1 MSLKEMFIAESPVAV
16 GLMANKIAFSEMS
29 DINMSDQCLFLIS
42 NRKRRKLKVT
52 TILTDLK
59 SLSQPSTSHCQS
71 LPWSPPL
78 RFFFRGSSLFFS
90 VVSNCISASR
100 SSCNLIWALRLLWV
114 ANVRPLHDG
123 YRQVGGW
130 LIRICD

>member
-16 GLMANKIAFSEMS
+16 RTMANKIAFSEMS
-29 DINMSDQCLFLIS
+29 NMSMSGQCLFLIS
-42 NRKRRKLKVT
+42 NRERRKQKVT
-52 TILTDLK
+52 TKTLTDLK

-78 RFFFRGSSLFFS
+78 RFFFSGSPSF
-90 VVSNCISASR
+90 VSNCSSASR
-100 SSCNLIWALRLLWV
+100 SSCNLIWALRLPWV